1 MNAKSLELQITVA
14 AENAARIVTSLSQ
27 DFKDLKKSAGD
38 FVGSSDNVKK
48 TIDTLESSA
57 ERTAKSLKLFG
68 ASSSELKSEQQ
79 KLKNGILD
87 LVQHGMN
94 PESAECKKLI
104 DEYRK
109 LGDESE
115 KLELKENGLFG
126 VFDKL
131 KGELGSVAVAAAAIK
146 FDQMLVGAGANA
158 LELAGQFQTAREEF
172 GTLLGD
178 MQAGAALFDD
188 VIKPFNDFTPFD
200 LETTTQATKIF
211 LAAKVPISDLTATLN
226 RMGNIAQGNSQKM
239 ISFANAFSKA
249 SAKGKADMEVLNVY
263 LDQGVPILD
272 ELAKG
277 FNTTT
282 EEIIKMASKGEI
294 SFKDFELA
302 LERLSA
308 EGGAYFGGLELAS
321 KSYASMW
328 AGLHE
333 ALNSLAASIGDM
345 FLPAAC
351 KILEWLTNVAN
362 AINNSPLAKG
372 VLLGALTAITV
383 WLNTKMIFALTG
395 FIIKTVAG
403 TAAQMSFNLALGALN
418 PVVLVATLAIA
429 GLVTA
434 YVMQAQK
441 AKDAEKA
448 TNAQSLAMKEQ
459 EQATRSADQ
468 ALQDYINT
476 VREMSDEEL
485 SKNLSTIWADFNVEG
500 TRRRITEIEARL
512 KNDPT
517 LNSPANS
524 AMRQNLENEL
534 SSKKKQLE
542 AWEIQRAEAQKELPK
557 RKQDAAVAASDD
569 LLKWRDQKYSQSLEG
584 QLAAVNAEIAK
595 AKSLLTAKVA
605 ERDPVTGEYKETDG
619 YNRAKT
625 EVILRDLEKRKM
637 EILSQMKP
645 EAEKTA
651 EEIKKAVRQVDFNPG
666 WCDKLKDEL
675 QQIYDERDRAEAE
688 LDEKAFDQLGA
699 FYQMSDKYEAERYAL
714 RRYYDNKIADYEKKQ
729 HEEEMQRIRDEV
741 QERER
746 KTFQTFTDNA
756 ETSRHDLENGNF
768 DGIGGAVQLI
778 GKFGGNTALSNMN
791 GTNIGS
797 LISSFKGA
805 AGGAA
810 GSMAGGMNPIIQF
823 VIELGKAVM
832 SIENVQKSLNYM
844 GTVVEGV
851 MSIIEPIISDML
863 EPTVEMLHE
872 VGEVIGQILAP
883 ALTQLSIVLRVAA
896 AVTRI
901 FAEPVR
907 ILGRAFEWLNNKV
920 IVPVGNKIINAMNK
934 LIDAL
939 NNIPGFKIKKLKELP
954 LVGEE
959 AEKLAEAAQKAADA
973 ARAKIEAMYKAQI
986 DDINDELRY
995 QIQSLQKQYELGLIS
1010 RQQYIDQ
1017 KNAYKA
1023 AADTE
1028 ILKIEQKMAVALE
1041 HIEDNTYA
1049 ALDQQQQAA
1058 VATQREDA
1066 RQAGTGTSYAEKWGS
1081 VVPVLG
1087 HIAGGVAD
1095 VAVGA
1100 WNGLKTA
1107 ATGIAS
1113 GIKNLF
1119 GFAVGTDN
1127 IPYDM
1132 PAIVHKGEG
1141 IIPKTFNEAI
1151 KSGTYSLVG
1160 KNSERRREN
1169 AEGRRGSTI
1178 NVSVHVEGS
1187 VIKQKDL
1194 VAEIY
1199 NGLAAM
1205 IGSGEA
1211 APLPA

>member
-1 MNAKSLELQITVA
+1 MNAKSLALQITVEA
-14 AENAARIVTSLSQ
+14 QNAARIVTSLSQ

-38 FVGSSDNVKK
+38 FVGSSDDVKK
-48 TIDTLESSA
+48 TIDSLESSA

-263 LDQGVPILD
+263 LDQGVPILG

-302 LERLSA
+302 LERLTA
-308 EGGAYFGGLELAS
+308 AGGAYAGGMELAS
-321 KSYASMW
+321 RSYASMW

-383 WLNTKMIFALTG
+383 WLNTKMIFALTS
-395 FIIKTVAG
+395 FIIKTIAG
-403 TAAQMSFNLALGALN
+403 TAAQMGFNLALGALN
-418 PVVLVATLAIA
+418 PVILVATLAIA
-429 GLVTA
+429 GLVA
-434 YVMQAQK
+434 WKVKEAQATLEADKATRSQALALKAADQAAKNYLATIRELSTEQLTENLTRMWSEETIDYLQSSVDKYK
-441 AKDAEKA
+441 AKLEALEKA
-448 TNAQSLAMKEQ
+448 GRKDSYEYTSVKDSYDHNKARLDEALAARDIAMKEL
-459 EQATRSADQ
+459 T
-468 ALQDYINT
+468 
-476 VREMSDEEL
+476 
-485 SKNLSTIWADFNVEG
+485 
-500 TRRRITEIEARL
+500 
-512 KNDPT
+512 
-517 LNSPANS
+517 
-524 AMRQNLENEL
+524 
-534 SSKKKQLE
+534 
-542 AWEIQRAEAQKELPK
+542 K
-557 RKQDAAVAASDD
+557 RNQDAAVAASDE
-569 LLKWRDQKYSQSLEG
+569 LREWRDRQYSQSPEG
-584 QLAAVNAEIAK
+584 QLEAAAADLAK
-595 AKSLLTAKVA
+595 AKSLFTAKVSEYDA
-605 ERDPVTGEYKETDG
+605 ETGEYKDTDG
-619 YNRAKT
+619 YNRTKT
-625 EVILRDLEKRKM
+625 EIIVREAQKRYDDLYKQ
-637 EILSQMKP
+637 LHP
-645 EAEKTA
+645 EAEKAA
-651 EEIKKAVRQVDFNPG
+651 EEKPRPEFTSEWSKKFRTELEQIQDEEK
-666 WCDKLKDEL
+666 DSLKKLAENA
-675 QQIYDERDRAEAE
+675 AEAFGE
-688 LDEKAFDQLGA
+688 NWKEVCDESSEQAQAYAREESALKQ
-699 FYQMSDKYEAERYAL
+699 YYAE
-714 RRYYDNKIADYEKKQ
+714 KVQEYEKKLA
-729 HEEEMQRIRDEV
+729 EEEKQRILDRHELQMRALQEEYTYIAEKAREAIDSGDYSAEDVGEYALGTFV
-741 QERER
+741 Q
-746 KTFQTFTDNA
+746 
-756 ETSRHDLENGNF
+756 
-768 DGIGGAVQLI
+768 
-778 GKFGGNTALSNMN
+778 
-791 GTNIGS
+791 
-797 LISSFKGA
+797 GA
-805 AGGAA
+805 AGTEVFSMAA
-810 GSMAGGMNPIIQF
+810 GSSPIT
-823 VIELGKAVM
+823 ELISAVSKVVF
-832 SIENVQKSLNYM
+832 SIENVQKLLSPFSTIL
-844 GTVVEGV
+844 EGL
-851 MSIIEPIISDML
+851 MRYSELLINDALQPIVDILLDI
-863 EPTVEMLHE
+863 
-872 VGEVIGQILAP
+872 GETIGQILQPVVGVVAT
-883 ALTQLSIVLRVAA
+883 ALRVL
-896 AVTRI
+896 VGI
-901 FAEPVR
+901 IKIVSVPLNM
-907 ILGRAFEWLNNKV
+907 LGHAFEWLYNKV
-920 IVPVGNKIINAMNK
+920 IRPVGNAIIKVMNAIISALNK
-934 LIDAL
+934 LPFV
-939 NNIPGFKIKKLKELP
+939 NIKKLELLP
-954 LVGEE
+954 IAGEKVGEV
-959 AEKLAEAAQKAADA
+959 ADAASKAADA

-986 DDINDELRY
+986 DDINEELRY

-1066 RQAGTGTSYAEKWGS
+1066 RQAGTSTSYAEKWGS

-1160 KNSERRREN
+1160 KNTERRREN

>member
-1 MNAKSLELQITVA
+1 MNAKSLELQIKVSAEKA
-14 AENAARIVTSLSQ
+14 ALAVTSLNE
-27 DFKDLKKSAGD
+27 DFKDLAKSASNFSGD
-38 FVGSSDNVKK
+38 SKEVKK
-48 TIDTLESSA
+48 TIDTLSASA
-57 ERTAKSLKLFG
+57 ERTAKSLQMFG

-104 DEYRK
+104 DDYRK

-115 KLELKENGLFG
+115 KLEIKENGLFG
-126 VFDKL
+126 IFDKL
-131 KGELGSVAVAAAAIK
+131 KGELGSVAVAAAAVKWDGMMI
-146 FDQMLVGAGANA
+146 GAGANA

-172 GTLLGD
+172 GTLIGD

-211 LAAKVPISDLTATLN
+211 LAAKVPIADLTSTLN

-302 LERLSA
+302 LERLNA
-308 EGGAYFGGLELAS
+308 EGGAYAEGLALAS

-362 AINNSPLAKG
+362 AINNSPLVKG

-383 WLNTKMIFALTG
+383 WLNTKMIFALTS
-395 FIIKTVAG
+395 FIIKTIAG
-403 TAAQMSFNLALGALN
+403 TAAQMGFNLALGALN
-418 PVVLVATLAIA
+418 PVILVATLAIA
-429 GLVTA
+429 GLVA
-434 YVMQAQK
+434 WKVKEAQATLEADK
-441 AKDAEKA
+441 
-448 TNAQSLAMKEQ
+448 
-459 EQATRSADQ
+459 ATRSQALAAKQAAQAQDEYALALNRSQIAAQNYIAAIQGMSNQDLEVKLKTVWSEEAIAQKEATLKSLDVRIAEAKKSYPQGAVYIEGERLKLQEDLDNTRAYRTQ
-468 ALQDYINT
+468 ALQTLKQNT
-476 VREMSDEEL
+476 Q
-485 SKNLSTIWADFNVEG
+485 
-500 TRRRITEIEARL
+500 
-512 KNDPT
+512 ND
-517 LNSPANS
+517 
-524 AMRQNLENEL
+524 
-534 SSKKKQLE
+534 
-542 AWEIQRAEAQKELPK
+542 
-557 RKQDAAVAASDD
+557 AVAASGD
-569 LLKWRDQKYSQSLEG
+569 LLKWRDEKYSQTTQGQIEELE
-584 QLAAVNAEIAK
+584 AELAK
-595 AKSLLTAKVA
+595 AKSLYKAKVS
-605 ERDPVTGEYKETDG
+605 EYDADGNFKNTDG
-619 YNRAKT
+619 YDAAKT
-625 EVILRDLEKRKM
+625 AAIIKMLEERLANLKKQN
-637 EILSQMKP
+637 EPQKQEEKP
-645 EAEKTA
+645 RPEFTTEWSKKLHTELEQIQDEEAESLQKLAENATAAFGDTWRENQECVEAYAKEEAALKQYYAEKVQEYERKLNDEREKAA
-651 EEIKKAVRQVDFNPG
+651 EEEKQRILDRH
-666 WCDKLKDEL
+666 EL
-675 QQIYDERDRAEAE
+675 QMRTLQEEYTYIA
-688 LDEKAFDQLGA
+688 EKAR
-699 FYQMSDKYEAERYAL
+699 EAIDSGDYSAEDVGEYAL
-714 RRYYDNKIADYEKKQ
+714 GTF
-729 HEEEMQRIRDEV
+729 V
-741 QERER
+741 Q
-746 KTFQTFTDNA
+746 
-756 ETSRHDLENGNF
+756 
-768 DGIGGAVQLI
+768 
-778 GKFGGNTALSNMN
+778 
-791 GTNIGS
+791 
-797 LISSFKGA
+797 GA
-805 AGGAA
+805 AGTEVFSMAA
-810 GSMAGGMNPIIQF
+810 GSSPIT
-823 VIELGKAVM
+823 ELISAVSKVVF
-832 SIENVQKSLNYM
+832 SIENVQKLLSPFSTIL
-844 GTVVEGV
+844 EGL
-851 MSIIEPIISDML
+851 MRYSELLINDALQPIVDILLDI
-863 EPTVEMLHE
+863 
-872 VGEVIGQILAP
+872 GETIGQILQPVVGIIAT
-883 ALTQLSIVLRVAA
+883 ALRVLAG
-896 AVTRI
+896 VI
-901 FAEPVR
+901 KIVMVPLNM
-907 ILGRAFEWLNNKV
+907 LGNAFEWLYNKV
-920 IVPVGNKIINAMNK
+920 IRPVGNAIIKVMNAIISALNK
-934 LIDAL
+934 LPFV
-939 NNIPGFKIKKLKELP
+939 NIKKLELLP
-954 LVGEE
+954 IAGEKVGEV
-959 AEKLAEAAQKAADA
+959 ADAASKAADA

-1028 ILKIEQKMAVALE
+1028 ILKIEQQMAVALE

-1058 VATQREDA
+1058 VASQREDA
-1066 RQAGTGTSYAEKWGS
+1066 RQAGAGKSYAEQWGQ

-1100 WNGLKTA
+1100 WNGIKTA
-1107 ATGIAS
+1107 ASGIAS
-1113 GIKNLF
+1113 GFKSLF

-1160 KNSERRREN
+1160 RNSERRREN

>member
-1 MNAKSLELQITVA
+1 MNAKSLELQITVEA
-14 AENAARIVTSLSQ
+14 QNAARIVTSLSQ

-38 FVGSSDNVKK
+38 FVGSSDDVKK
-48 TIDTLESSA
+48 TIDSLESSA

-158 LELAGQFQTAREEF
+158 LELAGQFQTAREDF

-282 EEIIKMASKGEI
+282 EEIMKMASKGEI
-294 SFKDFELA
+294 SFKDFQTA
-302 LERLSA
+302 LERLTA
-308 EGGAYFGGLELAS
+308 AGGAYAGGMELAS
-321 KSYASMW
+321 RSYASMW

-383 WLNTKMIFALTG
+383 WLNTKMIFALTS
-395 FIIKTVAG
+395 FIIKTIAG
-403 TAAQMSFNLALGALN
+403 TAAQMGFNLALGALN
-418 PVVLVATLAIA
+418 PVILVATLAIA
-429 GLVTA
+429 GLVA
-434 YVMQAQK
+434 WKVKEAQATLEADKATRSQALALKAADQAAKNYLATIRELSTEQLTENLTRMWSEETIDYLQSSVDKYK
-441 AKDAEKA
+441 AKLEALEKA
-448 TNAQSLAMKEQ
+448 GRKDSYEYASVKDSYDHNKARLDEALAARDIAMKEL
-459 EQATRSADQ
+459 T
-468 ALQDYINT
+468 
-476 VREMSDEEL
+476 
-485 SKNLSTIWADFNVEG
+485 
-500 TRRRITEIEARL
+500 
-512 KNDPT
+512 
-517 LNSPANS
+517 
-524 AMRQNLENEL
+524 
-534 SSKKKQLE
+534 
-542 AWEIQRAEAQKELPK
+542 K
-557 RKQDAAVAASDD
+557 RNQDAAVAASDD
-569 LLKWRDQKYSQSLEG
+569 LLKWRDQQYSQSLEG
-584 QLAAVNAEIAK
+584 QLEAAAADLAK
-595 AKSLLTAKVA
+595 AKSLRTAKVSEYDA
-605 ERDPVTGEYKETDG
+605 ETGEYKNTDG
-619 YNRAKT
+619 YNRTKT
-625 EVILRDLEKRKM
+625 EIIVREAQKRYDDLYKQ
-637 EILSQMKP
+637 LHP
-645 EAEKTA
+645 EAEKAA
-651 EEIKKAVRQVDFNPG
+651 EEKPRPEFTSEWSKKFRTELEQIQDEEK
-666 WCDKLKDEL
+666 DSLKKLAENA
-675 QQIYDERDRAEAE
+675 AEAFGE
-688 LDEKAFDQLGA
+688 NWKEVCDESSEQAQAYAREESALKQ
-699 FYQMSDKYEAERYAL
+699 YYAE
-714 RRYYDNKIADYEKKQ
+714 KVQEYEKKLA
-729 HEEEMQRIRDEV
+729 EEEKQRILDRHELQMRALQEEYTYIAEKAREAIDSGDYSAEDVGEYALGTFV
-741 QERER
+741 Q
-746 KTFQTFTDNA
+746 
-756 ETSRHDLENGNF
+756 
-768 DGIGGAVQLI
+768 
-778 GKFGGNTALSNMN
+778 
-791 GTNIGS
+791 
-797 LISSFKGA
+797 GA
-805 AGGAA
+805 AGTEVFSMAA
-810 GSMAGGMNPIIQF
+810 GSSPIT
-823 VIELGKAVM
+823 ELISAVSKVVF
-832 SIENVQKSLNYM
+832 SIENVQKLLSPFSTIL
-844 GTVVEGV
+844 EGL
-851 MSIIEPIISDML
+851 MRYSELLINDALQPIVDILLDI
-863 EPTVEMLHE
+863 
-872 VGEVIGQILAP
+872 GETIGQILQPVVGVVAT
-883 ALTQLSIVLRVAA
+883 ALRVLAGIIKI
-896 AVTRI
+896 VSV
-901 FAEPVR
+901 PLNM
-907 ILGRAFEWLNNKV
+907 LGHAFEWLYNKV
-920 IVPVGNKIINAMNK
+920 IRPVGNAIIKVMNAIISALNK
-934 LIDAL
+934 LPFV
-939 NNIPGFKIKKLKELP
+939 NIKKLELLP
-954 LVGEE
+954 IAGEKVGEV
-959 AEKLAEAAQKAADA
+959 ADAASKAADA

-986 DDINDELRY
+986 DDINEELRY

-1058 VATQREDA
+1058 VTTQREDA

-1160 KNSERRREN
+1160 KNTERRREN

>member
-1 MNAKSLELQITVA
+1 MNAKSLELQITVEA
-14 AENAARIVTSLSQ
+14 QNAARIVTSLSQ

-38 FVGSSDNVKK
+38 FVGSSDDVKK
-48 TIDTLESSA
+48 TIDSLESSA

-158 LELAGQFQTAREEF
+158 LELAGQFQTAREDF

-282 EEIIKMASKGEI
+282 EEIMKMASKGEI
-294 SFKDFELA
+294 SFKDFQSA

-308 EGGAYFGGLELAS
+308 EGGAYFGGLERAS

-362 AINNSPLAKG
+362 AINNSPLVKG
-372 VLLGALTAITV
+372 VLVGAITAV
-383 WLNTKMIFALTG
+383 AVALNLKMIVALVG
-395 FIIKTVAG
+395 FVAKTWSAF
-403 TAAQMSFNLALGALN
+403 AAQMALN
-418 PVVLVATLAIA
+418 SALSVTNLAIA
-429 GLVTA
+429 AATVAVGLAVA
-434 YVMQAQK
+434 GIVKYAAKQK
-441 AKDAEKA
+441 EASDA
-448 TNAQSLAMKEQ
+448 TNAQALALK
-459 EQATRSADQ
+459 AADQ
-468 ALQDYINT
+468 AAKNYLATI
-476 VREMSDEEL
+476 REL
-485 SKNLSTIWADFNVEG
+485 STEQLTENLTRMWSEETIDYLQSSVDKYKAKLEALEKAGRKDSYEYTSVKDSYDHNK
-500 TRRRITEIEARL
+500 ARL
-512 KNDPT
+512 D
-517 LNSPANS
+517 
-524 AMRQNLENEL
+524 
-534 SSKKKQLE
+534 E
-542 AWEIQRAEAQKELPK
+542 ALAARDIATKELTK
-557 RKQDAAVAASDD
+557 RNQDAAVAASDD
-569 LLKWRDQKYSQSLEG
+569 LLKWRDQQYSQSLEG
-584 QLAAVNAEIAK
+584 QLEAAAADLAK
-595 AKSLLTAKVA
+595 AKSLFTAKVSEYDA
-605 ERDPVTGEYKETDG
+605 KTGEYKDTDG
-619 YNRAKT
+619 YNRTKT
-625 EVILRDLEKRKM
+625 EIIVREAQKRYDDIYKQ
-637 EILSQMKP
+637 LHP
-645 EAEKTA
+645 EAAKAA
-651 EEIKKAVRQVDFNPG
+651 EEKPRPEFTSEWSKKFRTELEQIQDEEK
-666 WCDKLKDEL
+666 DSLKKLAENA
-675 QQIYDERDRAEAE
+675 AEAFGE
-688 LDEKAFDQLGA
+688 NWKEVCDESSEQAQAYAREESALKQYYA
-699 FYQMSDKYEAERYAL
+699 DKVQE
-714 RRYYDNKIADYEKKQ
+714 YEKKLA
-729 HEEEMQRIRDEV
+729 EEEKQRILDRHELQMRALQEEYTYIAEKAREAIDSGDYSAEDVGEYALGTFV
-741 QERER
+741 Q
-746 KTFQTFTDNA
+746 
-756 ETSRHDLENGNF
+756 
-768 DGIGGAVQLI
+768 
-778 GKFGGNTALSNMN
+778 
-791 GTNIGS
+791 
-797 LISSFKGA
+797 GA
-805 AGGAA
+805 AGTEVFSMAA
-810 GSMAGGMNPIIQF
+810 GSSPIT
-823 VIELGKAVM
+823 ELISAVSKVVF
-832 SIENVQKSLNYM
+832 SIENVQKLLSPFSTIL
-844 GTVVEGV
+844 EGL
-851 MSIIEPIISDML
+851 MRYSELLINDALQPIVDILLDI
-863 EPTVEMLHE
+863 
-872 VGEVIGQILAP
+872 GETIGQILQPVVGVVAT
-883 ALTQLSIVLRVAA
+883 ALRVLAGIIKI
-896 AVTRI
+896 VSV
-901 FAEPVR
+901 PLNM
-907 ILGRAFEWLNNKV
+907 LGHAFEWLYNKV
-920 IVPVGNKIINAMNK
+920 IRPVGNAIIKVMNAIISALNK
-934 LIDAL
+934 LPFV
-939 NNIPGFKIKKLKELP
+939 NIKKLELLP
-954 LVGEE
+954 IAGEKVGEV
-959 AEKLAEAAQKAADA
+959 ADAASKAADA

-986 DDINDELRY
+986 DDINEELRY

-1169 AEGRRGSTI
+1169 AEERRGSTI

>member
-1 MNAKSLELQITVA
+1 MNAKSLELQIKVS
-14 AENAARIVTSLSQ
+14 AENAARVVTSLNE
-27 DFKDLKKSAGD
+27 DFKDLAKSASKFSGD
-38 FVGSSDNVKK
+38 SDDVKK
-48 TIDTLESSA
+48 TIDALSASA

-68 ASSSELKSEQQ
+68 AESGELKAEQQ

-94 PESAECKKLI
+94 PESEEVKKLTAKYK
-104 DEYRK
+104 E
-109 LGDESE
+109 LGDESD
-115 KLELKENGLFG
+115 KLKLQEDGLFG
-126 VFDKL
+126 VFEKL
-131 KGELGSVAVAAAAIK
+131 KGELGSVAVAAAAVKWDGMMIN
-146 FDQMLVGAGANA
+146 AGANA
-158 LELAGQFQTAREEF
+158 LEVAGQFQTAREEF
-172 GTLLGD
+172 GTLIGD

-211 LAAKVPISDLTATLN
+211 LAAKVPIADLTNTLN

-362 AINNSPLAKG
+362 AINNSPLVKG

-383 WLNTKMIFALTG
+383 WLNTKMIIALTG
-395 FIIKTVAG
+395 FIIKTIAG

-418 PVVLVATLAIA
+418 PVIAVATLAVA

-448 TNAQSLAMKEQ
+448 TNAQALAMKEQ
-459 EQATRSADQ
+459 EQATRSAEQ
-468 ALQDYINT
+468 AIQDYINT

-485 SKNLSTIWADFNVEG
+485 TKNLSTKWADFNVEG

-517 LNSPANS
+517 LSSPANS

-534 SSKKKQLE
+534 NSKRKQLE
-542 AWEIQRAEAQKELPK
+542 IWEAQRAEAEKEIPIRQQK
-557 RKQDAAVAASDD
+557 AAVTKSDD
-569 LLKWRDQKYSQSLEG
+569 LLKWRDEKYAQTTQGQIEELE
-584 QLAAVNAEIAK
+584 AELAK
-595 AKSLLTAKVA
+595 AKSLYKAKVS
-605 ERDPVTGEYKETDG
+605 EYDADGNFKNTDG
-619 YNRAKT
+619 YNAAKT
-625 EVILRDLEKRKM
+625 AAIIKMLEERLANLKKQNEPQKQEEKTRPEFTTEWSKKLRTELEQIQD
-637 EILSQMKP
+637 E
-645 EAEKTA
+645 EAESLKKLAENATA
-651 EEIKKAVRQVDFNPG
+651 AFGDTWRENQECVEAYAKEEAA
-666 WCDKLKDEL
+666 LK
-675 QQIYDERDRAEAE
+675 QY
-688 LDEKAFDQLGA
+688 
-699 FYQMSDKYEAERYAL
+699 YAG
-714 RRYYDNKIADYEKKQ
+714 KIADYQKKC
-729 HEEEMQRIRDEV
+729 HEEEMKSLREEEEALLNKVANREADSLRGYNVAAADARDIIE
-741 QERER
+741 
-746 KTFQTFTDNA
+746 
-756 ETSRHDLENGNF
+756 SGNF
-768 DGIGGAVQLI
+768 QGMGGFVQQI
-778 GKFGGNTALSNMN
+778 GKFAGNSAIAQTA
-791 GTNIGS
+791 GTNIFS
-797 LISSFKGA
+797 NI
-805 AGGAA
+805 AGT
-810 GSMAGGMNPIIQF
+810 NPIIQF

-851 MSIIEPIISDML
+851 MEIIEPIISDML

-872 VGEVIGQILAP
+872 CGEVIGQVLAP

-907 ILGRAFEWLNNKV
+907 ILGRVFEWLNNKV

-934 LIDAL
+934 LIDML

-973 ARAKIEAMYKAQI
+973 AKARIEAMYRAQI

-995 QIQSLQKQYELGLIS
+995 QLQSIQEQYELGLIS

-1023 AADTE
+1023 AADNK
-1028 ILKIEQKMAVALE
+1028 ILEIEQQMAVALE
-1041 HIEDNTYA
+1041 HIEENTYA
-1049 ALDQQQQAA
+1049 ALDQQQQAV
-1058 VATQREDA
+1058 VANQRNDA
-1066 RQAGTGTSYAEKWGS
+1066 KQAGASTSYAEKWGS

-1087 HIAGGVAD
+1087 SVAGAVVDVGVGI
-1095 VAVGA
+1095 V
-1100 WNGLKTA
+1100 NGIKTA
-1107 ATGIAS
+1107 ATGFVS
-1113 GIKNLF
+1113 GIKNF
-1119 GFAVGTDN
+1119 FHFDVGTDN

-1132 PAIVHKGEG
+1132 PAMVHKGEG
-1141 IIPKTFNEAI
+1141 IIPRTFNEAI
-1151 KSGTYSLVG
+1151 KNGNYSLVG
-1160 KNSERRREN
+1160 RGNK
-1169 AEGRRGSTI
+1169 AGRRNNAPSGSVNAI
-1178 NVSVHVEGS
+1178 NVTVNVEGN

-1194 VAEIY
+1194 VMEIY
-1199 NGLAAM
+1199 SGLASL

>member
-1 MNAKSLELQITVA
+1 MNAKSLELQITVEA
-14 AENAARIVTSLSQ
+14 QNAARIVTSLSQ

-38 FVGSSDNVKK
+38 FVGSSDDVKK
-48 TIDTLESSA
+48 TIDSLESSA

-158 LELAGQFQTAREEF
+158 LELAGQFKTAREEF

-294 SFKDFELA
+294 SFKDFQTA

-308 EGGAYFGGLELAS
+308 EGGAYFGGLERAS

-362 AINNSPLAKG
+362 AINNSPLVKG

-383 WLNTKMIFALTG
+383 WLNTKMIFALTS
-395 FIIKTVAG
+395 FIIKTIAG
-403 TAAQMSFNLALGALN
+403 TAAQMGFNLALGVLN
-418 PVVLVATLAIA
+418 PVIAVAAAAVGLLVAK
-429 GLVTA
+429 

-524 AMRQNLENEL
+524 ALRQSLEKEL
-534 SSKKKQLE
+534 DSKKKQLE
-542 AWEIQRAEAQKELPK
+542 EWEIQRAEAQKEIPK
-557 RKQDAAVAASDD
+557 REQKAAVAASDE
-569 LLKWRDQKYSQSLEG
+569 LREWRDQQYSQSLEG
-584 QLAAVNAEIAK
+584 QLEAAAADLAK
-595 AKSLLTAKVA
+595 AKSLRTAKVSEYDA
-605 ERDPVTGEYKETDG
+605 KTGEYKDTDG
-619 YNRAKT
+619 YNRTKT
-625 EVILRDLEKRKM
+625 EIIVREAQKRYDDLYKQ
-637 EILSQMKP
+637 LHP
-645 EAEKTA
+645 EAAKAA
-651 EEIKKAVRQVDFNPG
+651 EEKPRPEFTSEWSKKFRTELEQIQDEEK
-666 WCDKLKDEL
+666 DSLKKLAENA
-675 QQIYDERDRAEAE
+675 AEAFGE
-688 LDEKAFDQLGA
+688 NWQEVCNESSGQAQAYAKE
-699 FYQMSDKYEAERYAL
+699 EAAL
-714 RRYYDNKIADYEKKQ
+714 RQYYAGKVEEYEKKLA
-729 HEEEMQRIRDEV
+729 EEEKMRILDRHELQMRALQEEYTYIAEKAREAIDSGDYSAEDVGEYALGTFV
-741 QERER
+741 Q
-746 KTFQTFTDNA
+746 
-756 ETSRHDLENGNF
+756 
-768 DGIGGAVQLI
+768 
-778 GKFGGNTALSNMN
+778 
-791 GTNIGS
+791 
-797 LISSFKGA
+797 GA
-805 AGGAA
+805 AGTEVFSMAA
-810 GSMAGGMNPIIQF
+810 GSSPIT
-823 VIELGKAVM
+823 ELISAVSKVVF
-832 SIENVQKSLNYM
+832 SIENVQKLLSPFSTIL
-844 GTVVEGV
+844 EGL
-851 MSIIEPIISDML
+851 MRYSELLINDALQPIVDILLDI
-863 EPTVEMLHE
+863 
-872 VGEVIGQILAP
+872 GETIGQILQPVVGVVAT
-883 ALTQLSIVLRVAA
+883 ALRVLAGIIKI
-896 AVTRI
+896 VSV
-901 FAEPVR
+901 PLNM
-907 ILGRAFEWLNNKV
+907 LGHAFEWLYNKV
-920 IVPVGNKIINAMNK
+920 IRPVGNAIIKVMNAIISALNK
-934 LIDAL
+934 LPFV
-939 NNIPGFKIKKLKELP
+939 NIKKLELLP
-954 LVGEE
+954 IAGEKVGEV
-959 AEKLAEAAQKAADA
+959 ADAASKAADA

-986 DDINDELRY
+986 DDINEELRY

-1058 VATQREDA
+1058 VTTQREDA

-1160 KNSERRREN
+1160 KNAERRREN

>member
-1 MNAKSLELQITVA
+1 MNAKSLELQITVEA
-14 AENAARIVTSLSQ
+14 QNAARIVTSLSQ

-38 FVGSSDNVKK
+38 FVGSSDDVKK
-48 TIDTLESSA
+48 TIDSLESSA

-158 LELAGQFQTAREEF
+158 LELAGQFQTAREDF

-282 EEIIKMASKGEI
+282 EEIMKMASKGEI
-294 SFKDFELA
+294 SFKDFQTA
-302 LERLSA
+302 LERLTA
-308 EGGAYFGGLELAS
+308 AGGAYAGGMELAS
-321 KSYASMW
+321 RSYASMW

-383 WLNTKMIFALTG
+383 WLNTKMIFALTS
-395 FIIKTVAG
+395 FIIKTIAG
-403 TAAQMSFNLALGALN
+403 TAAQMGFNLALGALN
-418 PVVLVATLAIA
+418 PVILVATLAIA
-429 GLVTA
+429 GLVA
-434 YVMQAQK
+434 WKVKEAQATLEADKATRSQALALKAADQAAKNYLATIRELSTEQLTENLTRMWSEETIDYLQSSVDKYK
-441 AKDAEKA
+441 AKLEALEKA
-448 TNAQSLAMKEQ
+448 GRKDSYEYASVKDSYDHNKARLDEALAARDIAMKEL
-459 EQATRSADQ
+459 T
-468 ALQDYINT
+468 
-476 VREMSDEEL
+476 
-485 SKNLSTIWADFNVEG
+485 
-500 TRRRITEIEARL
+500 
-512 KNDPT
+512 
-517 LNSPANS
+517 
-524 AMRQNLENEL
+524 
-534 SSKKKQLE
+534 
-542 AWEIQRAEAQKELPK
+542 K
-557 RKQDAAVAASDD
+557 RNQDAAVAASDD
-569 LLKWRDQKYSQSLEG
+569 LLKWRDQQYSQSLEG
-584 QLAAVNAEIAK
+584 QLEAAAADLAK
-595 AKSLLTAKVA
+595 AKSLRTAKVSEYDA
-605 ERDPVTGEYKETDG
+605 ETGEYKNTDG
-619 YNRAKT
+619 YNRTKT
-625 EVILRDLEKRKM
+625 EIIVREAQKRYDDLYKQ
-637 EILSQMKP
+637 LHP
-645 EAEKTA
+645 EAEKAA
-651 EEIKKAVRQVDFNPG
+651 EEKPRPEFTSEWSKKFRTELEQIQDEEK
-666 WCDKLKDEL
+666 DSLKKLAENA
-675 QQIYDERDRAEAE
+675 AEAFGE
-688 LDEKAFDQLGA
+688 NWKEVCDESSEQAQAYAREESALKQ
-699 FYQMSDKYEAERYAL
+699 YYAE
-714 RRYYDNKIADYEKKQ
+714 KVQEYEKKLA
-729 HEEEMQRIRDEV
+729 EEEKQRILDRHELQMRALQEEYTYIAEKAREAIDSGDYSAEDVGEYALGTFV
-741 QERER
+741 Q
-746 KTFQTFTDNA
+746 
-756 ETSRHDLENGNF
+756 
-768 DGIGGAVQLI
+768 
-778 GKFGGNTALSNMN
+778 
-791 GTNIGS
+791 
-797 LISSFKGA
+797 GA
-805 AGGAA
+805 AGTEVFSMAA
-810 GSMAGGMNPIIQF
+810 GSSPIT
-823 VIELGKAVM
+823 ELISAVSKVVF
-832 SIENVQKSLNYM
+832 SIENVQKLLSPFSTIL
-844 GTVVEGV
+844 EGL
-851 MSIIEPIISDML
+851 MRYSELLINDALQPIVDILLDI
-863 EPTVEMLHE
+863 
-872 VGEVIGQILAP
+872 GETIGQILQPVVGVVAT
-883 ALTQLSIVLRVAA
+883 ALRVLAGIIKI
-896 AVTRI
+896 VSV
-901 FAEPVR
+901 PLNM
-907 ILGRAFEWLNNKV
+907 LGHAFEWLYNKV
-920 IVPVGNKIINAMNK
+920 IRPVGNAIIKVMNAIISALNK
-934 LIDAL
+934 LPFV
-939 NNIPGFKIKKLKELP
+939 NIKKLELLP
-954 LVGEE
+954 IAGEKVGEV
-959 AEKLAEAAQKAADA
+959 ADAASKAADA

-986 DDINDELRY
+986 DDINEELRY

-1058 VATQREDA
+1058 VTTQREDA

-1160 KNSERRREN
+1160 KNAERRREN

>member
-1 MNAKSLELQITVA
+1 MNAKSLELQITVEA
-14 AENAARIVTSLSQ
+14 QNAARIVTSLSQ

-38 FVGSSDNVKK
+38 FVGSSDDVKK
-48 TIDTLESSA
+48 TIDSLESSA

-158 LELAGQFQTAREEF
+158 LELAGQFQTAREDF

-282 EEIIKMASKGEI
+282 EEIMKMASKGEI
-294 SFKDFELA
+294 SFKDFQSA

-308 EGGAYFGGLELAS
+308 EGGAYFGGLERAS

-362 AINNSPLAKG
+362 AINNSPLVKG
-372 VLLGALTAITV
+372 VLVGAITAV
-383 WLNTKMIFALTG
+383 AVALNLKMIVALVG
-395 FIIKTVAG
+395 FVAKTWSAF
-403 TAAQMSFNLALGALN
+403 AAQMALN
-418 PVVLVATLAIA
+418 SALSVTNLAIA
-429 GLVTA
+429 AATVAVGLAVA
-434 YVMQAQK
+434 GIVKYAAKQK
-441 AKDAEKA
+441 EASDA
-448 TNAQSLAMKEQ
+448 TNAQALALK
-459 EQATRSADQ
+459 AADQ
-468 ALQDYINT
+468 AAKNYLATI
-476 VREMSDEEL
+476 REL
-485 SKNLSTIWADFNVEG
+485 STEQLTENLTRMWSEETIDYLQSSVDKYKAKLEALEKAGRKDSYEYTSVKDSYDHNK
-500 TRRRITEIEARL
+500 ARL
-512 KNDPT
+512 D
-517 LNSPANS
+517 
-524 AMRQNLENEL
+524 
-534 SSKKKQLE
+534 E
-542 AWEIQRAEAQKELPK
+542 ALAARDIATKELTK
-557 RKQDAAVAASDD
+557 RNQDAAVAASDD
-569 LLKWRDQKYSQSLEG
+569 LLKWRDQQYSQSLEG
-584 QLAAVNAEIAK
+584 QLEAAAADLAK
-595 AKSLLTAKVA
+595 AKSLFTAKVSEYDA
-605 ERDPVTGEYKETDG
+605 KTGEYKDTDG
-619 YNRAKT
+619 YNRTKT
-625 EVILRDLEKRKM
+625 EIIVREAQKRYDDIYKQ
-637 EILSQMKP
+637 LHP
-645 EAEKTA
+645 EAAKAA
-651 EEIKKAVRQVDFNPG
+651 EEKPRPEFTSEWSKKFRTELEQIQDEEK
-666 WCDKLKDEL
+666 DSLKKLAENA
-675 QQIYDERDRAEAE
+675 AEAFGE
-688 LDEKAFDQLGA
+688 NWKEVCDESSEQAQAYAREESALKQYYA
-699 FYQMSDKYEAERYAL
+699 DKVQE
-714 RRYYDNKIADYEKKQ
+714 YEKKLA
-729 HEEEMQRIRDEV
+729 EEEKQRILDRHELQMRALQEEYTYIAEKAREAIDSGDYSAEDVGEYALGTFV
-741 QERER
+741 Q
-746 KTFQTFTDNA
+746 
-756 ETSRHDLENGNF
+756 
-768 DGIGGAVQLI
+768 
-778 GKFGGNTALSNMN
+778 
-791 GTNIGS
+791 
-797 LISSFKGA
+797 GA
-805 AGGAA
+805 AGTEVFSMAA
-810 GSMAGGMNPIIQF
+810 GSSPIT
-823 VIELGKAVM
+823 ELISAVSKVVF
-832 SIENVQKSLNYM
+832 SIENVQKLLSPFSTIL
-844 GTVVEGV
+844 EGL
-851 MSIIEPIISDML
+851 MRYSELLINDALQPIVDILLDI
-863 EPTVEMLHE
+863 
-872 VGEVIGQILAP
+872 GETIGQILQPVVGVVAT
-883 ALTQLSIVLRVAA
+883 ALRVLAGIIKI
-896 AVTRI
+896 VSV
-901 FAEPVR
+901 PLNM
-907 ILGRAFEWLNNKV
+907 LGHAFEWLYNKV
-920 IVPVGNKIINAMNK
+920 IRPVGNAIIKVRNAIISALNK
-934 LIDAL
+934 LPFV
-939 NNIPGFKIKKLKELP
+939 NIKKLELLP
-954 LVGEE
+954 IAGEKVGEV
-959 AEKLAEAAQKAADA
+959 ADAASKAADA

-986 DDINDELRY
+986 DDINEELRY

-1169 AEGRRGSTI
+1169 AEERRGSTI

>member
-38 FVGSSDNVKK
+38 FVGSSDDVKK
-48 TIDTLESSA
+48 TIDSLESSA

-94 PESAECKKLI
+94 PESAECRKLI

-282 EEIIKMASKGEI
+282 EEIMKMASKGEI

-362 AINNSPLAKG
+362 AINNSPLVKG

-383 WLNTKMIFALTG
+383 WLNTKMIFALTS
-395 FIIKTVAG
+395 FIIKTIAG
-403 TAAQMSFNLALGALN
+403 TAAQMGFNLALGALN
-418 PVVLVATLAIA
+418 PVILVATLAVA

-524 AMRQNLENEL
+524 AMRQSLEKEL
-534 SSKKKQLE
+534 DSKKKQLE
-542 AWEIQRAEAQKELPK
+542 EWEIQRAEAQKELPK
-557 RKQDAAVAASDD
+557 REQKAAVAASDE
-569 LLKWRDQKYSQSLEG
+569 LREWRDRQYAQSPEG
-584 QLAAVNAEIAK
+584 QLEAAAADLAK
-595 AKSLLTAKVA
+595 AKSLFTAKVSEYDA
-605 ERDPVTGEYKETDG
+605 ETGEYKNTDG
-619 YNRAKT
+619 YNRTKSEIIVREAQ
-625 EVILRDLEKRKM
+625 KRYDDRYKQ
-637 EILSQMKP
+637 LHP
-645 EAEKTA
+645 EAAKAA
-651 EEIKKAVRQVDFNPG
+651 EEKPRPEFTSEWSKKFRTELEQIQDEEK
-666 WCDKLKDEL
+666 DSLKKLAENA
-675 QQIYDERDRAEAE
+675 AEAFGE
-688 LDEKAFDQLGA
+688 NWKEVCDESSKQTQAYAREESALKQ
-699 FYQMSDKYEAERYAL
+699 YYAE
-714 RRYYDNKIADYEKKQ
+714 KVQEYEKKLA
-729 HEEEMQRIRDEV
+729 EEEKQRILDRHELQMRALQEEYTYIAEKAREAIDSGDYSAEDVGEYALGTFV
-741 QERER
+741 Q
-746 KTFQTFTDNA
+746 
-756 ETSRHDLENGNF
+756 
-768 DGIGGAVQLI
+768 
-778 GKFGGNTALSNMN
+778 
-791 GTNIGS
+791 
-797 LISSFKGA
+797 GA
-805 AGGAA
+805 AGTEVFSMAA
-810 GSMAGGMNPIIQF
+810 GSSPIT
-823 VIELGKAVM
+823 ELISAVSKVVF
-832 SIENVQKSLNYM
+832 SIENVQKLLSPFSTIL
-844 GTVVEGV
+844 EGL
-851 MSIIEPIISDML
+851 MRYSELLINDALQPIVDILLDI
-863 EPTVEMLHE
+863 
-872 VGEVIGQILAP
+872 GETIGQILQPVVGVVAT
-883 ALTQLSIVLRVAA
+883 ALRVLAGIIKI
-896 AVTRI
+896 VSV
-901 FAEPVR
+901 PLNM
-907 ILGRAFEWLNNKV
+907 LGHAFEWLYNKV
-920 IVPVGNKIINAMNK
+920 IRPVGNAIIKVMNAIISALNK
-934 LIDAL
+934 LPFV
-939 NNIPGFKIKKLKELP
+939 NIKKLELLP
-954 LVGEE
+954 IAGEKVGEV
-959 AEKLAEAAQKAADA
+959 ADAASKAADA

-986 DDINDELRY
+986 DDINEELRY

-1066 RQAGTGTSYAEKWGS
+1066 RQAGTSTSYAEKWGS

-1169 AEGRRGSTI
+1169 ADGRRGSTI

>member
-1 MNAKSLELQITVA
+1 MNAKSLELQITVEA
-14 AENAARIVTSLSQ
+14 QNAARIVTSLSQ

-48 TIDTLESSA
+48 TIDSLESSA

-68 ASSSELKSEQQ
+68 VSSSELKSEQQ

-211 LAAKVPISDLTATLN
+211 LAAKVPVADLTATLN

-294 SFKDFELA
+294 SFKDFQTA

-372 VLLGALTAITV
+372 VLVGAITAV
-383 WLNTKMIFALTG
+383 AVALNLKMIVALVG
-395 FIIKTVAG
+395 FVAKTWSAF
-403 TAAQMSFNLALGALN
+403 AAQMALNSALSVTNLAIAA
-418 PVVLVATLAIA
+418 ATLAVGAAVA
-429 GLVTA
+429 GIVIYA
-434 YVMQAQK
+434 AKQK
-441 AKDAEKA
+441 EASDA

-524 AMRQNLENEL
+524 AMRQSLEKEL
-534 SSKKKQLE
+534 DSKKKQLE
-542 AWEIQRAEAQKELPK
+542 EWEIQRAEAQKEIPK
-557 RKQDAAVAASDD
+557 REQKAAVAASDN
-569 LLKWRDQKYSQSLEG
+569 LLKWRDQQYSQSLEG
-584 QLAAVNAEIAK
+584 QLEAAAADLAK
-595 AKSLLTAKVA
+595 AKSLRTAKVSEYDA
-605 ERDPVTGEYKETDG
+605 KTGEYKDTDG
-619 YNRAKT
+619 YNRTKT
-625 EVILRDLEKRKM
+625 EIIVREAQKRYDDLYKQLHPEAAKAAEEKPRPEFTSEWSKKFRTELEQIQDEEKDSLKKLAENAAEAFGENWKEVCDESSEQAQAYAREESALKQYYADKVKEYEKKLDEEKERLAEEEKRR
-637 EILSQMKP
+637 ILDRHELQMR
-645 EAEKTA
+645 T
-651 EEIKKAVRQVDFNPG
+651 
-666 WCDKLKDEL
+666 LKDEYEY
-675 QQIYDERDRAEAE
+675 IA
-688 LDEKAFDQLGA
+688 EKAR
-699 FYQMSDKYEAERYAL
+699 EAIDSGDYSAEDVGEYAL
-714 RRYYDNKIADYEKKQ
+714 GTF
-729 HEEEMQRIRDEV
+729 V
-741 QERER
+741 Q
-746 KTFQTFTDNA
+746 
-756 ETSRHDLENGNF
+756 
-768 DGIGGAVQLI
+768 
-778 GKFGGNTALSNMN
+778 
-791 GTNIGS
+791 
-797 LISSFKGA
+797 GA
-805 AGGAA
+805 AGTEVFSMAA
-810 GSMAGGMNPIIQF
+810 GSSPIT
-823 VIELGKAVM
+823 ELISAVSKVVF
-832 SIENVQKSLNYM
+832 SIENVQKLLSPFSTIL
-844 GTVVEGV
+844 EGL
-851 MSIIEPIISDML
+851 MRYSELLINDALQPIVDILLDI
-863 EPTVEMLHE
+863 
-872 VGEVIGQILAP
+872 GETIGQILQPVVGVVAT
-883 ALTQLSIVLRVAA
+883 ALRVLAGIIKI
-896 AVTRI
+896 VSV
-901 FAEPVR
+901 PLNM
-907 ILGRAFEWLNNKV
+907 LGHAFEWLYNKV
-920 IVPVGNKIINAMNK
+920 IRPVGNAIIKVMNAIISALNK
-934 LIDAL
+934 LPFV
-939 NNIPGFKIKKLKELP
+939 NIKKLELLP
-954 LVGEE
+954 IAGEKVGEV
-959 AEKLAEAAQKAADA
+959 ADAASKAADA

-1066 RQAGTGTSYAEKWGS
+1066 RQTGTSTSYAEKWGS

-1160 KNSERRREN
+1160 KNSEHRREN

>member
-131 KGELGSVAVAAAAIK
+131 KGELGSVAVAAAAVKWDGMMIN
-146 FDQMLVGAGANA
+146 AGANA
-158 LELAGQFQTAREEF
+158 LEVAGQFQTAREEF

-211 LAAKVPISDLTATLN
+211 LAAKVPIADLTATLN

-282 EEIIKMASKGEI
+282 DEIIKMASKGEI
-294 SFKDFELA
+294 SFKDFQAA

-362 AINNSPLAKG
+362 AINNSPLVKG

-383 WLNTKMIFALTG
+383 WLNTKMIFALTS
-395 FIIKTVAG
+395 FIIKTIAG
-403 TAAQMSFNLALGALN
+403 TAAQMGFNLALGALN
-418 PVVLVATLAIA
+418 PVILVATLAVA

-524 AMRQNLENEL
+524 AMRQSLEKEL
-534 SSKKKQLE
+534 DSKKKQLE
-542 AWEIQRAEAQKELPK
+542 EWEIQRAEAQKEIPK
-557 RKQDAAVAASDD
+557 REQKAAVAASDE
-569 LLKWRDQKYSQSLEG
+569 LREWRDRQYAQSPEG
-584 QLAAVNAEIAK
+584 QLEAAAADLAK
-595 AKSLLTAKVA
+595 AKSLFTAKVSEYDA
-605 ERDPVTGEYKETDG
+605 ETGEYKDTDG
-619 YNRAKT
+619 YNRTKSEIIVREAQK
-625 EVILRDLEKRKM
+625 RYDDLYKQ
-637 EILSQMKP
+637 LHP
-645 EAEKTA
+645 EAAKAA
-651 EEIKKAVRQVDFNPG
+651 EEKPRPEFTSEWSKKFRTELEQIQDEEK
-666 WCDKLKDEL
+666 DSLKKLAENA
-675 QQIYDERDRAEAE
+675 AEAFGE
-688 LDEKAFDQLGA
+688 NWKEVCDESSEQAQA
-699 FYQMSDKYEAERYAL
+699 YAREESAL
-714 RRYYDNKIADYEKKQ
+714 KQYYAGKVKEYEKKLA
-729 HEEEMQRIRDEV
+729 EEEKQRILDRHELQMRTLNDEYEYIAEKAREAIDSGDYSAEDVGEYALGTFV
-741 QERER
+741 Q
-746 KTFQTFTDNA
+746 
-756 ETSRHDLENGNF
+756 
-768 DGIGGAVQLI
+768 
-778 GKFGGNTALSNMN
+778 
-791 GTNIGS
+791 
-797 LISSFKGA
+797 GA
-805 AGGAA
+805 AGTEAFSMAA
-810 GSMAGGMNPIIQF
+810 GSSPIT
-823 VIELGKAVM
+823 ELISAVSKVVF
-832 SIENVQKSLNYM
+832 SIENVQKLLSPFSTIL
-844 GTVVEGV
+844 EGL
-851 MSIIEPIISDML
+851 MRYSELLINDALQPIVDILLDI
-863 EPTVEMLHE
+863 
-872 VGEVIGQILAP
+872 GETIGQILQPVVGVVAT
-883 ALTQLSIVLRVAA
+883 ALRVLAGIIKI
-896 AVTRI
+896 VSV
-901 FAEPVR
+901 PLNM
-907 ILGRAFEWLNNKV
+907 LGHAFEWLYNKV
-920 IVPVGNKIINAMNK
+920 IRPVGNAIIKVMNAIISALNK
-934 LIDAL
+934 LPFV
-939 NNIPGFKIKKLKELP
+939 NIKKLELLP
-954 LVGEE
+954 IAGEKVGEV
-959 AEKLAEAAQKAADA
+959 ADAASKAADA

-986 DDINDELRY
+986 DDINEELRY

-1194 VAEIY
+1194 IAEIY

>member
-1 MNAKSLELQITVA
+1 MNAKSLELQITVEA
-14 AENAARIVTSLSQ
+14 QNAARIVTSLSQ

-38 FVGSSDNVKK
+38 FVGSSDDVKK
-48 TIDTLESSA
+48 TIDSLELSA

-282 EEIIKMASKGEI
+282 EEIMKMASKGEI

-302 LERLSA
+302 LERLTA
-308 EGGAYFGGLELAS
+308 AGGAYAGGMELAS
-321 KSYASMW
+321 RSYASMW

-383 WLNTKMIFALTG
+383 WLNTKMIFALTS
-395 FIIKTVAG
+395 FIIKTIAG
-403 TAAQMSFNLALGALN
+403 TAAQMGFNLALGALN
-418 PVVLVATLAIA
+418 PVILVATLAIA
-429 GLVTA
+429 GLVA
-434 YVMQAQK
+434 WKVKEAQATLEADKATRSQALALKAADQAAKNYLATIRELSTEQLTENLTRMWSEETIDYLQSSVDKYK
-441 AKDAEKA
+441 AKLEALEKA
-448 TNAQSLAMKEQ
+448 GRKDSYEYASVKDSYDHNKARLDEALAARDIAMKEL
-459 EQATRSADQ
+459 T
-468 ALQDYINT
+468 
-476 VREMSDEEL
+476 
-485 SKNLSTIWADFNVEG
+485 
-500 TRRRITEIEARL
+500 
-512 KNDPT
+512 
-517 LNSPANS
+517 
-524 AMRQNLENEL
+524 
-534 SSKKKQLE
+534 
-542 AWEIQRAEAQKELPK
+542 K
-557 RKQDAAVAASDD
+557 RNQDAAVAASDE
-569 LLKWRDQKYSQSLEG
+569 LREWRDRQYSQSPEG
-584 QLAAVNAEIAK
+584 QLEAAAADLAK
-595 AKSLLTAKVA
+595 AKSLFTAKVSEYDA
-605 ERDPVTGEYKETDG
+605 ETGEYKDTDG
-619 YNRAKT
+619 YNRTKSEIIVREAQK
-625 EVILRDLEKRKM
+625 RYDDLYK
-637 EILSQMKP
+637 QVHP
-645 EAEKTA
+645 EAAKAA
-651 EEIKKAVRQVDFNPG
+651 EEKPRPEFTSEWSKKFRTELEQIQDEEK
-666 WCDKLKDEL
+666 DSLKKLAENA
-675 QQIYDERDRAEAE
+675 AEAFGE
-688 LDEKAFDQLGA
+688 NWKEVCDESSEQAQA
-699 FYQMSDKYEAERYAL
+699 YAREESAL
-714 RRYYDNKIADYEKKQ
+714 KQYYAGKVQEYEKKLA
-729 HEEEMQRIRDEV
+729 EEEKQRILDRHELQMRALQEEYTYIAEKAREAIDSGDYSAEDVGEYALGTFV
-741 QERER
+741 Q
-746 KTFQTFTDNA
+746 
-756 ETSRHDLENGNF
+756 
-768 DGIGGAVQLI
+768 
-778 GKFGGNTALSNMN
+778 
-791 GTNIGS
+791 
-797 LISSFKGA
+797 GA
-805 AGGAA
+805 AGTEVFSMAA
-810 GSMAGGMNPIIQF
+810 GSSPIT
-823 VIELGKAVM
+823 ELISAVSKVVF
-832 SIENVQKSLNYM
+832 SIENVQKLLSPFSTIL
-844 GTVVEGV
+844 EGL
-851 MSIIEPIISDML
+851 MRYSELLINDALQPIVDILLDI
-863 EPTVEMLHE
+863 
-872 VGEVIGQILAP
+872 GETIGQILQPVVGVVAT
-883 ALTQLSIVLRVAA
+883 ALRVLAGIIKI
-896 AVTRI
+896 VSV
-901 FAEPVR
+901 PLNM
-907 ILGRAFEWLNNKV
+907 LGHAFEWLYNKV
-920 IVPVGNKIINAMNK
+920 IRPVGNAIIKVMNAIITALNK
-934 LIDAL
+934 LPFV
-939 NNIPGFKIKKLKELP
+939 NIKKLELLP
-954 LVGEE
+954 IAGEKVGEV
-959 AEKLAEAAQKAADA
+959 ADAASKAADA

-986 DDINDELRY
+986 DDINEELRY

-1058 VATQREDA
+1058 VTTQREDA
-1066 RQAGTGTSYAEKWGS
+1066 RQAGTSTSYAEKWGS